1 MQLIGLRISNLLIS
15 KAQSYSTCIGWALKM
30 GIRKL
35 FHGVGVCAF
44 FPLKKCLLLPVL
56 KNLHQSVYSFQPEVL
71 IVPKAKLNIRYF
83 TAFYKMAV
91 KSHYRQTQLFDLTA
105 QNS

>member
-44 FPLKKCLLLPVL
+44 FFLKEMPIASSAKESPPICLQFSTRSP
-56 KNLHQSVYSFQPEVL
+56 HC
-71 IVPKAKLNIRYF
+71 
-83 TAFYKMAV
+83 T
-91 KSHYRQTQLFDLTA
+91 
-105 QNS
+105 